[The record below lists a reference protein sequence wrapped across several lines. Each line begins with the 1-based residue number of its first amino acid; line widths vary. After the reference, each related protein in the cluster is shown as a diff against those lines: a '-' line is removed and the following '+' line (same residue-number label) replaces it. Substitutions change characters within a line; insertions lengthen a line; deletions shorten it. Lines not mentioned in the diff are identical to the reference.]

1 MERPQYQFDLDLQE
15 RILAKSHASSTRT
28 FCFEKI
34 SNFDPRLYNTGDG
47 TILSGSTHGRLDT
60 IAYGGGTGG
69 LTPETLIYSVPE
81 VLDIAQFA
89 VRNISGTGSANADS
103 DRFLNI
109 SMHAQEQLCS
119 SDSDVVGAV
128 MIHGT
133 NTLAETAFGVD
144 LTLNCSKPFI
154 ATGSMRPNSAMSPDG
169 PRNFYD
175 AVRAA
180 IHPESRDR
188 GAMIALND
196 HLVSAFY
203 GTKTNGNTVTTF
215 LATDQGYI
223 AQVIAGQPY
232 FFYGASLPKAR
243 HYFDPFNL
251 TYPLPKVVVL
261 YGHQGFDANLLYA
274 AAADGAKGIVIMG
287 VGPGGLSTA
296 ATQAAQDL
304 YGKGVVTVA
313 SLRPSF
319 GAVVPSPEPGNIIS
333 SGFLHGEQSR
343 IQLQL
348 ALASGFEFTEIRRIF
363 EGEIRA
369 AVFNSATPY
378 YNATSV

>member
-133 NTLAETAFGVD
+133 NTLAETV
-144 LTLNCSKPFI
+144 
-154 ATGSMRPNSAMSPDG
+154 
-169 PRNFYD
+169 
-175 AVRAA
+175 
-180 IHPESRDR
+180 
-188 GAMIALND
+188 
-196 HLVSAFY
+196 
-203 GTKTNGNTVTTF
+203 
-215 LATDQGYI
+215 
-223 AQVIAGQPY
+223 
-232 FFYGASLPKAR
+232 SLPSIKSPSR
-243 HYFDPFNL
+243 
-251 TYPLPKVVVL
+251 LP
-261 YGHQGFDANLLYA
+261 H
-274 AAADGAKGIVIMG
+274 
-287 VGPGGLSTA
+287 
-296 ATQAAQDL
+296 
-304 YGKGVVTVA
+304 
-313 SLRPSF
+313 
-319 GAVVPSPEPGNIIS
+319 
-333 SGFLHGEQSR
+333 
-343 IQLQL
+343 
-348 ALASGFEFTEIRRIF
+348 
-363 EGEIRA
+363 
-369 AVFNSATPY
+369 
-378 YNATSV
+378 